1 MSEQPDAERTT
12 KGVIKVFGR
21 VKQPVVSDPPAAVG
35 EAPDTP
41 SIEAGG
47 KRKVVF
53 GRSAMQPAGADRER
67 VLTGAGH
74 SENAG
79 QASLESVVG
88 HAEQDRTEVAVE
100 LEAEIPAAVSQAT
113 HDEEVLQLLSTLE
126 DTVNQSVHDFEPG
139 TEPERGIPERTP
151 AVDEVAAD
159 QDQGPFSAE
168 AAEAAEAAS
177 IAAEPELAARE
188 RMPIAHTMEHPF
200 AIVVQRLA
208 QQVALMAPIP
218 DFEDVPDENP
228 LEGSL
233 TDELLHLLEDKME
246 EFHWLGYN
254 QVTVQDLWMYFRGQV
269 KRRPKSLHELVN
281 AVLCLQPQ
289 EFMNYSMTQAYRYR
303 PADIRELL

>member
-35 EAPDTP
+35 EALDTP
-41 SIEAGG
+41 FLEAGG

-53 GRSAMQPAGADRER
+53 GRSAVQPAGADRER
-67 VLTGAGH
+67 VLTGAGQ
-74 SENAG
+74 SENAE
-79 QASLESVVG
+79 QAALGSVVG
-88 HAEQDRTEVAVE
+88 YAGQGQTEFAVE
-100 LEAEIPAAVSQAT
+100 AEAEVPAAVSRAI
-113 HDEEVLQLLSTLE
+113 HAAEVLQPLSAVE
-126 DTVNQSVHDFEPG
+126 DSVNQAAYDFEPEA
-139 TEPERGIPERTP
+139 EPERGVPEPTP

-159 QDQGPFSAE
+159 RDQGPFSADT
-168 AAEAAEAAS
+168 ADTAS
-177 IAAEPELAARE
+177 AIAEPEPAARE
-188 RMPIAHTMEHPF
+188 RVPIAPTMEHPF
-200 AIVVQRLA
+200 AIEVQRLA
-208 QQVALMAPIP
+208 QQVALITPIP
-218 DFEDVPDENP
+218 DFVDVPDENP
-228 LEGSL
+228 LEGAV
-233 TDELLHLLEDKME
+233 TDELLHLLEDKVE

-289 EFMNYSMTQAYRYR
+289 EFMNYSMTQAYRHM